1 MPEQRKLEGA
11 ALCYC
16 LLALITLAVFLP
28 VVEARFVAFDDTFYL
43 TDNPKVQAGLTWESV
58 RWAFTHCHA
67 ANWHPLSWLS
77 HMLDCQLYGLRPAG
91 HHLTSLLFHTANTL
105 LLFGLLKYLTGAF
118 WRSAFVAALFALHPL
133 HVESVAWVSERKDVL
148 STFFFLLTLWAY
160 ARYAGVSRVQSLESG
175 ECPPSAAPHAPR
187 VSRHASLF
195 YLLALCLFA
204 MGLMS
209 KPMLVT
215 VPFVLLLLD
224 YWPLGRLQLPIVNRQ
239 PPQLQRVSSV
249 WRLVA
254 EKLPFLV
261 LSAAS
266 CVVTVIAQRKGGA
279 LASLEGGAA
288 VSVESRLINTP
299 VSYAWY
305 LAKLVWPSNLAVVY
319 PYLREWPPETVL
331 LSTMLVVALTG
342 VAVWQARRRAYVL
355 VGWLWYLG
363 SLVPVIGLVK
373 VGVQSIADRYMYIPC
388 IGLFIVLAWGVA
400 DLTAGWAQRTIPLA
414 AGAAAVLAACAL
426 AAGAQLRYWQ
436 DTESLFRH
444 ALAVTQNNYLAF
456 NNLGLYFAE
465 HGQWELAKKYYRAA
479 LQIAPNYEAAR
490 NNLAAALVNDK
501 NYPEGIAMLEEALHI
516 NPHSADIESNLG
528 AALYSEGNT
537 LEAIEHLRR
546 AIQLNPEYALAHYN
560 LGNALLKR
568 DQAAEAAAEFRLA
581 AKLKPR
587 YAEAHNNLALVL
599 ASQEKLDEAVA
610 EFGQALALQP
620 TLLPAHYGLGMVLF
634 EQGRLDE
641 AIAQFSEVL
650 RRQPNHQPAWLQL
663 GLARARQG
671 KLADAAE
678 AFSAALRILPDD
690 AEVHCHL
697 AAALVSQ
704 HKAREAVPHY
714 RAALKLAPD
723 SPEAL
728 NNLAWVLAAN
738 PDPQVRNGQ
747 EAVDL
752 AQRACKL
759 TGYKRPLMVGTLAAA
774 YAEAGRFTEAM
785 ATAEKART
793 LAEQSDQ
800 LALAAR
806 NRELLELYRSGKP
819 VRDTP

>member
-1 MPEQRKLEGA
+1 
-11 ALCYC
+11 
-16 LLALITLAVFLP
+16 
-28 VVEARFVAFDDTFYL
+28 
-43 TDNPKVQAGLTWESV
+43 
-58 RWAFTHCHA
+58 
-67 ANWHPLSWLS
+67 
-77 HMLDCQLYGLRPAG
+77 
-91 HHLTSLLFHTANTL
+91 
-105 LLFGLLKYLTGAF
+105 
-118 WRSAFVAALFALHPL
+118 
-133 HVESVAWVSERKDVL
+133 
-148 STFFFLLTLWAY
+148 
-160 ARYAGVSRVQSLESG
+160 
-175 ECPPSAAPHAPR
+175 
-187 VSRHASLF
+187 
-195 YLLALCLFA
+195 
-204 MGLMS
+204 
-209 KPMLVT
+209 
-215 VPFVLLLLD
+215 VLLLLD